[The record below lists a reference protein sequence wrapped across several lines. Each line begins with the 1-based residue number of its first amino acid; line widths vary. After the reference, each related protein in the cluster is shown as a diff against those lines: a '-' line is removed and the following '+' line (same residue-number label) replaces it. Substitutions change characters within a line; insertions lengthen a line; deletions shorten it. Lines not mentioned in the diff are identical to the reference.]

1 MPVDPRFH
9 PGTGPHSLARLAEA
23 TGARAVGDG
32 ARLLQ
37 GVSPLGSAGTGD
49 VSFLDGRRHLAA
61 LRETRAGAVVLA
73 EGFLASVPEGV
84 AALVSPMPQLAF
96 ARIAALFHPGP
107 ERQPGIH
114 PTAVVAPDAELG
126 EGCEIGPHAVI
137 GAGVKLGARCTVGA
151 HAVIGPGCIFGDD
164 CRLHPH
170 ASASHCIAGHRV
182 TLHGGARVG
191 NEGFGF
197 TPTPEG
203 RFVTIPQLGRV
214 ILGDEVEIGANSCV
228 DRGTLDDTVIGPGTR
243 LDNLVQIGHNV
254 ATGRGCVIVSQVGI
268 SGSTVLGDYVTAAG
282 QAGFAGHLKIGS
294 KARIGAQAGVLSDIP
309 EGMDMAGTPA
319 MPLRDWLRA
328 SIQQRNI
335 GARGGKPATA
345 QSGRTRPDKTD

>member
-9 PGTGPHSLARLAEA
+9 PATGPHSLACLAEA
-23 TGARAVGDG
+23 AGARMVGDG
-32 ARLLQ
+32 ARLLH
-37 GVSPLGSAGTGD
+37 GVAPLDRAGAAEVT
-49 VSFLDGRRHLAA
+49 FMDGRRHLPA
-61 LRETRAGAVVLA
+61 LRASQAGAVVVA
-73 EGFLASVPEGV
+73 EAFLGAVPEGV

-96 ARIAALFHPGP
+96 ARVAALFHPGP
-107 ERQPGIH
+107 ARQPGIH

-126 EGCEIGPHAVI
+126 EGCEVGPHAVI
-137 GAGVKLGARCTVGA
+137 GAAAKLGARCVVGA
-151 HAVIGPGCIFGDD
+151 HAVIGPGCVFGDD
-164 CRLHPH
+164 CRLFPH

-214 ILGDEVEIGANSCV
+214 VLGDDVEIGANSCV
-228 DRGTLDDTVIGPGTR
+228 DRGALDDTILGPGTR

-268 SGSTVLGDYVTAAG
+268 SGSTILGDYVTAAG
-282 QAGFAGHLKIGS
+282 QAGLAGHLKIGS
-294 KARIGAQAGVLSDIP
+294 KARIGAQAGVLSDVP
-309 EGMDMAGTPA
+309 AGMDMAGTPA
-319 MPLRDWLRA
+319 IPLRDWLRL
-328 SIQQRNI
+328 SIQQRNM
-335 GARGGKPATA
+335 GARGGKPVSA
-345 QSGRTRPDKTD
+345 QGGPQRPDNTD